1 MEKRAGV
8 AWEGDEYER
17 RRSRVRGKEGGRFY
31 TGFAARQAYLHGN
44 DMRRGRTDEVPPVA
58 VAKVVGEKVF
68 GWGIA
73 NWRWYF
79 VHKF

>member
-1 MEKRAGV
+1 MKKRTGV
-8 AWEGDEYER
+8 AWEGDEYEC

-44 DMRRGRTDEVPPVA
+44 DMRRGRTDGVPPVA
-58 VAKVVGEKVF
+58 VAKVVGGGKVF

-73 NWRWYF
+73 NW
-79 VHKF
+79 